1 MREELLCVSDRE
13 RARARARAR
22 AGESKRGAQACI
34 GVDCGQRASRSRL
47 IANVL
52 GQHDKDDEKRKQKQ
66 KQKQK

>member
-13 RARARARAR
+13 RARAR

>member
-13 RARARARAR
+13 RARARAR

-52 GQHDKDDEKRKQKQ
+52 GQHDKDDDEKRKQKQ
-66 KQKQK
+66 KQK

>member
-13 RARARARAR
+13 RARARASAS
-22 AGESKRGAQACI
+22 AGESTRGAQACV

-52 GQHDKDDEKRKQKQ
+52 GQHDKDDDEKRKQKQ
-66 KQKQK
+66 KQK

>member
-13 RARARARAR
+13 GARARAR

-52 GQHDKDDEKRKQKQ
+52 GQHDKDDDKRKQKQ

>member
-13 RARARARAR
+13 RARARARA
-22 AGESKRGAQACI
+22 GESKRGAQACV

-52 GQHDKDDEKRKQKQ
+52 GQHDKDDKKRKQKQ

>member
-13 RARARARAR
+13 RARARA
-22 AGESKRGAQACI
+22 GESKRGAQACI
-34 GVDCGQRASRSRL
+34 DVDCGQRASRSRL

-52 GQHDKDDEKRKQKQ
+52 GQHDKDDDEKRKQKQ

>member
-13 RARARARAR
+13 RARARAR

-52 GQHDKDDEKRKQKQ
+52 GQHDKDDDKRKQKQ